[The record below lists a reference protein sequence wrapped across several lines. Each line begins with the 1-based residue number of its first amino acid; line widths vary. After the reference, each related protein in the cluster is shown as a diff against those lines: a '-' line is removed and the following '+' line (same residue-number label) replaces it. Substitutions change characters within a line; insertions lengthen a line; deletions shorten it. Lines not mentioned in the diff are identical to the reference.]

1 MATGE
6 SLDLPAPSDAF
17 GADAI
22 RTSSL
27 YNDDLAPVPAGC
39 RSWGTYNY
47 AALWVAMS
55 VNIPTY
61 LLASGM
67 IAGGMNWKQA
77 IFTVF
82 LGNVLVLIPMLLN
95 AHAGARYG
103 IPFPVFARASFGVLG
118 ANVPALLRA
127 LVACGW
133 FGIQTWIGGQAIN
146 AMLVAL
152 HPQWREVRWGVP
164 LCFAAFWLL
173 HVIVIVRGIR
183 TIRWLQGVTAPFL
196 LAIGVAL
203 LVWAVVKAG
212 GFGPVLA
219 APSKF
224 LSFGE
229 FFDFSCRH

>member
-1 MATGE
+1 MTTGE
-6 SLDLPAPSDAF
+6 SLNPPASTDLLS
-17 GADAI
+17 ADTV

-27 YNDDLAPVPAGC
+27 YNNDLAPVTAE
-39 RSWGTYNY
+39 RRNWGTYNY

-103 IPFPVFARASFGVLG
+103 IPFRRFARAPFDALG
-118 ANVPALLRA
+118 ANVPALLRL

-133 FGIQTWIGGQAIN
+133 FGVHT
-146 AMLVAL
+146 L
-152 HPQWREVRWGVP
+152 
-164 LCFAAFWLL
+164 
-173 HVIVIVRGIR
+173 
-183 TIRWLQGVTAPFL
+183 
-196 LAIGVAL
+196 
-203 LVWAVVKAG
+203 
-212 GFGPVLA
+212 
-219 APSKF
+219 
-224 LSFGE
+224 
-229 FFDFSCRH
+229 